1 MMVIPFRQTYT
12 KLYILFR
19 TEKSKTIPLT
29 GGTSLYRPY
38 KGVPM
43 RIYLTLPII
52 TFVSFCGYHTLKQ
65 H

>member
-43 RIYLTLPII
+43 RIPL
-52 TFVSFCGYHTLKQ
+52 
-65 H
+65 